1 MTKKRS
7 IETPETRL
15 PDAKRRF
22 RLPSV
27 SWDGRVVRVVF
38 GLAAS
43 ALAVV
48 LIMPLGPHIAVPTPG
63 LIAQRDYRA
72 ARDFE
77 VMRPNPRYEEEVR
90 KASNS
95 IFPVY
100 EYIEDLAEKKGDRV
114 VVAFSNAR
122 LLVETNKKAVESL
135 EQQRQL
141 SLSELKSEMDTL
153 ETAVAQPVPQGATSA
168 EKDEVQSQV
177 ESART
182 RLAKLQSNV
191 QGIENEFSA
200 RLSEENRRFAKELA
214 HQELEFRRELRLNPR
229 FDSVAFETLVEDRF
243 STRSE
248 EILRDSLKAVFASKI
263 VRDLDRLEDRL
274 RRGVRSASENRVYY
288 LDQARAFLSLDAAR
302 MLAIEET
309 NRRFAER
316 AGTPNLRLQNA
327 IAQIAEAMVEEN
339 FVYSPVLTQLVEEE
353 AIEAIPEEIPER
365 FQNGQQIVGSGQ
377 RITERH
383 VAIVTK
389 MLEMDGGRNR
399 ALNFGGVVG
408 LVIGLFVL
416 MWLFAR
422 SAWTRLLRRPRDIV
436 LFFAISVVEIGMLKL
451 SQLVTS
457 GILAVW
463 DAVGEVAFYFAMP
476 VAFGTMLTRLFLGSN
491 LAVVFL
497 ILQGVLVGVMWQ
509 DRSVVGLEQ
518 SFGLYMTL
526 YVLVSSLGGSF
537 AMVEIR
543 QRTSLFRASAT
554 VGLVNAVMV
563 GVVILLTQSDLELGL
578 LYWIAGG
585 VIGGLLNYFL
595 LVALT
600 PAFETIFGYV
610 TDIKLLELANVNQP
624 SLKELSMRAPG
635 TYQHS
640 IMVGN
645 LAESAAEAIGANPL
659 MTRIGAYYHDLGKM
673 RNPRYFAENQP
684 RGENPH
690 DKLKPH
696 MSALIIKNHVK
707 DGIEIARKHRL
718 PQDIVDFI
726 PEHHGNALIGFF
738 YARAKEQANL
748 TGGPDV
754 DENDFR
760 YPGPK
765 PQRRETALVML
776 ADGCEAAVRSLP
788 DPSPVRIRALVK
800 KIVNSKFMDGQLD
813 ECDLSF
819 KDMNAIVQ
827 SFNRALLNIY
837 HARPVYPQIPGEE
850 ERARAR
856 LGISDEAEMSAPMT
870 SPDPGGTVVDEPLP
884 GPQTQ

>member
-7 IETPETRL
+7 IETTETRL
-15 PDAKRRF
+15 PDAQRRF
-22 RLPSV
+22 KWPSV
-27 SWDGRVVRVVF
+27 SWDGRAVRVLF

-43 ALAVV
+43 AVVVV
-48 LIMPLGPHIAVPTPG
+48 LIMPAGPHFTVPTPG

-72 ARDFE
+72 SRDFE

-90 KASNS
+90 KASNAV
-95 IFPVY
+95 FPVY
-100 EYIEDLAEKKGDRV
+100 EYVEDLAEKKGDKV

-122 LLVETNKKAVESL
+122 LLVETHKKAVDSL
-135 EQQRQL
+135 EQQRQI
-141 SLSELKSEMDTL
+141 SLSELKSEMDML
-153 ETAVAQPVPQGATSA
+153 EKSIAGPIQQGLSPA
-168 EKDEVQSQV
+168 EKEDAQNQIDSKKN
-177 ESART
+177 
-182 RLAKLQSNV
+182 RLARLNSDVKD
-191 QGIENEFSA
+191 IENEFSA
-200 RLSEENRRFAKELA
+200 RLSDEKSRFARELA
-214 HQELEFRRELRLNPR
+214 HQELEFRRELRLSPR
-229 FDSVAFETLVEDRF
+229 FDTVSFETLMEDRF

-248 EILRDSLKAVFASKI
+248 ETLRDSLKAVFASKI
-263 VRDLDRLEDRL
+263 VRDLDRLEERL
-274 RRGVRSASENRVYY
+274 RRGIRSATENRIYY
-288 LDQARAFLSLDAAR
+288 LDQARAFLSLEAAR

-339 FVYSPVLTQLVEEE
+339 FIYSPTLTQLMEDE
-353 AIEAIPEEIPER
+353 AIVAIPKDIPER

-377 RITERH
+377 RITDRH
-383 VAIVTK
+383 AAIIEK
-389 MLEMDGGRNR
+389 MLEMDSGRNR
-399 ALNFGGVVG
+399 LLSLAGVVG
-408 LVIGLFVL
+408 LVFGLFVL

-422 SAWTRLLRRPRDIV
+422 NAWHRLVRRPRDIV
-436 LFFAISVVEIGMLKL
+436 LFLAISVVETGMLRL

-457 GILAVW
+457 GIIAVW
-463 DAVGEVAFYFAMP
+463 DTVGEAAFYFAMP
-476 VAFGTMLTRLFLGSN
+476 VAFGTMLTRLFLGPN

-497 ILQGVLVGVMWQ
+497 ILQGILIGVMWQ
-509 DRSVVGLEQ
+509 DRSVMGLEQ
-518 SFGLYMTL
+518 SFNLYITL
-526 YVLVSSLGGSF
+526 YLVVSSLGGSL

-543 QRTSLFRASAT
+543 QRTSLFRASVT
-554 VGLVNAVMV
+554 VGFVNVVMV
-563 GVVILLTQSDLELGL
+563 AVVVLLTQSELHVGL
-578 LYWIAGG
+578 LYWVGG
-585 VIGGLLNYFL
+585 GLIGGILNYFL

-748 TGGPDV
+748 AGGPDV

-856 LGISDEAEMSAPMT
+856 LGISDESESRT
-870 SPDPGGTVVDEPLP
+870 GVVTPDLAGLPSDEPLP